1 MDETFSQEYTVNA
14 VVPQGSI
21 FGPRFSYYTLM
32 AFYMVLRYIAI
43 YADDTTLYS
52 ICSQTSNLP

>member
-21 FGPRFSYYTLM
+21 FGPRFFILHINGLLYGS
-32 AFYMVLRYIAI
+32 
-43 YADDTTLYS
+43 TLY
-52 ICSQTSNLP
+52 CHLC

>member
-1 MDETFSQEYTVNA
+1 MLEFLKAPFLVLD
-14 VVPQGSI
+14 
-21 FGPRFSYYTLM
+21 FSYYTLM

-52 ICSQTSNLP
+52 ICSQTSNLS